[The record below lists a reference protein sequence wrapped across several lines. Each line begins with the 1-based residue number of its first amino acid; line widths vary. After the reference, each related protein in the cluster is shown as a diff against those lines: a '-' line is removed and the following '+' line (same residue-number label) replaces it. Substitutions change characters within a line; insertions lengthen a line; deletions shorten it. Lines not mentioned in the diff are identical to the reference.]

1 MQLLIIQTDLWHFT
15 EQGALAALVFLYW
28 SSLFF
33 LCFQINIDQKTRE
46 RIQHNIETPSAVCFD
61 DAQKIVYG
69 LMERDSYPRF
79 LKSDIYRTL
88 MDSTSQSVNM

>member
-1 MQLLIIQTDLWHFT
+1 MIIQTDLWHFT
-15 EQGALAALVFLYW
+15 EQGALAAFVFLHW
-28 SSLFF
+28 SSLCF

-46 RIQHNIETPSAVCFD
+46 RIQQNIEAPSTVCFD

-88 MDSTSQSVNM
+88 TDSTSQSVNM